1 LSTLSRVYFR
11 TAVLFL
17 LAGITMGLQMAITH
31 DHSAMAAHAHVNL
44 LGWVS
49 SAIFGI
55 YYAFNPAKAERRLAW
70 LQYGAYTIGLIIML
84 PALFLM
90 LRGNAALEPVVAI
103 GSLITAAAIL
113 LFAVILF
120 MPEPSVAAKTGP
132 ARAPAE

>member
-1 LSTLSRVYFR
+1 MPTLSRVYFQ
-11 TAVLFL
+11 TAILFL
-17 LAGITMGLQMAITH
+17 LAGIAVGLQMAITH
-31 DHSAMAAHAHVNL
+31 DHIAMPAHAHVNL

-55 YYAFNPAKAERRLAW
+55 YYALNPDQAGRRLAW

-84 PALFLM
+84 PALYFMM
-90 LRGNAALEPVVAI
+90 LGNQALEPVVAI

-120 MPEPSVAAKTGP
+120 MPDPRVTAKTGP

>member
-1 LSTLSRVYFR
+1 LPTLSRVYFQ
-11 TAVLFL
+11 TAILFL
-17 LAGITMGLQMAITH
+17 LAGIAMGLQMAISH

-55 YYAFNPAKAERRLAW
+55 YFAFNPAKAARRLAW

-90 LRGNAALEPVVAI
+90 LRGNAALEPIVAT
-103 GSLITAAAIL
+103 GSLIVAAAIL

-120 MPEPSVAAKTGP
+120 MPDPRMAAKTGP
-132 ARAPAE
+132 AE

>member
-1 LSTLSRVYFR
+1 MPTLSRVYFR
-11 TAVLFL
+11 TAILFL
-17 LAGITMGLQMAITH
+17 LAGIGMGLQMAITH
-31 DHSAMAAHAHVNL
+31 DHSAVGAHAHVNL
-44 LGWVS
+44 LGWVT

-90 LRGNAALEPVVAI
+90 LRGNQALEPVVAI
-103 GSLITAAAIL
+103 GSMITAAAIL

-120 MPEPSVAAKTGP
+120 MPDTSVTAKTGP
-132 ARAPAE
+132 ARVAAE